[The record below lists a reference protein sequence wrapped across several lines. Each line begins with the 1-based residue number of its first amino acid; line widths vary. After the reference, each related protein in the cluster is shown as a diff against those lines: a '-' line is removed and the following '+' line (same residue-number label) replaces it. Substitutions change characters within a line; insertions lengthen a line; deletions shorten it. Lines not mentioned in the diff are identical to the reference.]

1 MVITPQFKY
10 FLTFLNTDKFF
21 LFYQIQLFLYLL
33 NRQQSICLILR
44 FFEINFLFEKNIFKY
59 FVRNL
64 MIFKTNYVGNFKKSL
79 VAANLINFN
88 NFLSSKVG
96 LISED
101 FIQDSLLY
109 NTYMLPLKT
118 ANFVINKKFY
128 ENILFMQMF
137 LDLNLWSN
145 YSQFFKIYLNFL
157 LINFNFQIYI
167 FYNGFFCNIYNY

>member
-33 NRQQSICLILR
+33 NRQQTVCMSLR

-59 FVRNL
+59 FIRNL

-79 VAANLINFN
+79 VAVNLINFN
-88 NFLSSKVG
+88 NFLSSNLNLK
-96 LISED
+96 SEELVQD
-101 FIQDSLLY
+101 FLLY
-109 NTYMLPLKT
+109 NTYALPLKT

-128 ENILFMQMF
+128 ENILFMHMF
-137 LDLNLWSN
+137 LDLNL
-145 YSQFFKIYLNFL
+145 
-157 LINFNFQIYI
+157 
-167 FYNGFFCNIYNY
+167 